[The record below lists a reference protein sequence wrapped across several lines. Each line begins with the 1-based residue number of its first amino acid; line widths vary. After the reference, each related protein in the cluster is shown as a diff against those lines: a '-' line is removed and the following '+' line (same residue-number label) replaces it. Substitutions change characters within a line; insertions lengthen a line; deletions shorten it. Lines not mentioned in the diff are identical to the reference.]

1 MIDMTMTYLMSFCI
15 AMILVALAATAYEF
29 RRMSSLR
36 SQRNPSSLQTAR
48 EFQTWRTR

>member
-1 MIDMTMTYLMSFCI
+1 MIDMTMTDLMTLCA
-15 AMILVALAATAYEF
+15 AMISVASAATAYEF

-36 SQRNPSSLQTAR
+36 SQRNPSSLKTAR